1 MIKYLC
7 SFFVRDCEN
16 YSDAD
21 TVKCYGILCSL
32 MGIALNLVLF
42 FIKLFVGKRSGS
54 AAVTV
59 DAVHNLTDMGSSV
72 VTLISF
78 LLYGKNKAVREN
90 LAGLFIGFVLFV
102 TGVELAVMSVEKI
115 YSPDKIEF
123 SFLTVM
129 LLLVS
134 VAVKIF
140 MAAVNRKYSR
150 KTRSVALEA
159 AAADCFCD
167 SLATMVAAAAVTASA
182 LTDANID
189 AWGGL
194 AVSLF
199 ILFAGGKTTICSLLQ
214 LFSYKKQ
221 NS

>member
-32 MGIALNLVLF
+32 MGIALNLGLF
-42 FIKLFVGKRSGS
+42 FIKLFAGRISGS
-54 AAVTV
+54 AAVAA
-59 DAVHNLTDMGSSV
+59 DAVHNLTDTGSSV

-78 LLYGKNKAVREN
+78 LMCGKNKAVREN
-90 LAGLFIGFVLFV
+90 TAGFFIGSVLFV
-102 TGVELAVMSVEKI
+102 TGIELAVMSVRKI
-115 YSPDKIEF
+115 FSPDKIEF
-123 SFLTVM
+123 SFLTVT

-140 MAAVNRKYSR
+140 MASVNRKYSR
-150 KTRSVALEA
+150 KTMSVALKA
-159 AAADCFCD
+159 ASADCFCD
-167 SLATMVAAAAVTASA
+167 SLATLVAAAAVTASA
-182 LTDANID
+182 LTDINID

-199 ILFAGGKTTICSLLQ
+199 ILFAGGKTTICSAIQ
-214 LFSYKKQ
+214 LFSHKKQ
-221 NS
+221 NT